1 MISIAQEP
9 LVYRRVRFSRTL
21 SLLIPT
27 FAFPTAPA
35 HIAMRIHRSWNAPL
49 PDICPPSFGTVFDAR
64 LLSTPCRSTSEL
76 LRTL

>member
-1 MISIAQEP
+1 MISIAQES

-27 FAFPTAPA
+27 FAFPNAPVP
-35 HIAMRIHRSWNAPL
+35 IARHIHRDWNAPL
-49 PDICPPSFGTVFDAR
+49 PDICPPSFGSVFDAR
-64 LLSTPCRSTSEL
+64 LLSAPCRSTSEL